1 MSKINFKSWLP
12 HIVAVIIFLLITIIY
27 FSPIF
32 EGKRIAQHDIAQWKG
47 MSQEITEF
55 RERTGEEP
63 LWTNS
68 MFGGMPAYQIS
79 VVYTGNLLKHFDN
92 LLTFGIPWPFNLV
105 LLYMLGFYFLLV
117 TLKIDPRLSIAG
129 AIAFAFSSYFFI
141 IIEAGHNSKAHA
153 IAYMAPVVAGVLMTF
168 RGSWL
173 TGGAVTA
180 MFLSLQLMANHLQIT
195 YYLLLILVL
204 LGVFQLYKDYKENSL
219 KKYFTA
225 LGILAVAAVFAVATN
240 ITSLWATYEYGQY
253 TIRGPSELESNVQST
268 GGLDKD
274 YALGWSYGVSES
286 MTLLVPNFMGGPSVG
301 KLNEK
306 SELYKTMV
314 SQGVAPVQARQ
325 IISQVPLYWGDQPV
339 TSGPTYV
346 GIISFF
352 LFVLAL
358 FLVKGPY
365 KWWLVSVAILGL
377 MLSWGR
383 NFMWFTDIFFEYV
396 PLYNKFRAVSMTL
409 VIVCFTVPFLA
420 WLGLNKLDL
429 KTYDKKTLIKY
440 LKYTVGI
447 VGGILLLLVLFAGTF
462 DYYGGMDDQLV
473 NQYQWQNWMLEAMRE
488 DRAAMMRT
496 DALRGLFFI
505 LAAAG
510 AIWLLIKEKLNKTLF
525 VAVLSVL
532 ILIDMWTV
540 NKRYINNDDFVP
552 KMRAEV
558 PFQPTLANQ
567 QILAD
572 PDPNFRVLN
581 TTVSTFNDA
590 STSYFHK
597 SIGGYHGAKLRRYQ
611 ELIERQISNNN
622 MSVLNMLNTKYF
634 ITRGQDNQP
643 VARRNPDALGNVW
656 FVNNIQIVENADEE
670 INALTDFDPTRTAVV
685 DKRFAD
691 YITGLEFNRTQPV
704 LADTLTD
711 PEIMD
716 DIDRIQLTSYKPN
729 HLVYNSGSRQ
739 ENLAV
744 FSEIYYD
751 KGWNAY
757 INGEPADHIR
767 VNYVL
772 RAMRIPPGQ
781 NTIEF
786 KFEPN
791 VYSTGE
797 SISLAS
803 SAILLIIVLGALL
816 NEYRVRSGMHLK
828 KGDEEKQVPVER

>member
-79 VVYTGNLLKHFDN
+79 VVYTGNLLKHFDD